1 METGPLMQRCCDY
14 RSTHELKAGG
24 VIRSEK
30 QVWIIL
36 KFMSV
41 RVHVSAPVNVE
52 FKATPASQSTYGHV
66 GIHALY
72 FHWWV
77 ISI

>member
-1 METGPLMQRCCDY
+1 METGPLMQRYRDY

-41 RVHVSAPVNVE
+41 HVHVSAPGNVE

-66 GIHALY
+66 GICALY

>member
-1 METGPLMQRCCDY
+1 METGPLMQCCCDY
-14 RSTHELKAGG
+14 RSTHKLKGGG

-41 RVHVSAPVNVE
+41 RVHVSAPGNVE
-52 FKATPASQSTYGHV
+52 FKTTPASQSTYGHV
-66 GIHALY
+66 GVRALY